1 MISSATYRI
10 QFNPEFGFGHVRRLL
25 HYLQKLGISDLY
37 ASPIFAAR
45 PGSTHGYDVVDP
57 GRLNPTLGTQDDFA
71 ILAAGLEQCNMGLL
85 LDIVPNHMV
94 AGSENAWWSD
104 VLANG
109 RESRWAV
116 FFDIDWSAGGKIVL
130 PVLDR
135 SLRDALDAGELRIET
150 DERGSTL
157 RYHDHSFPLRVGTDT
172 GDIERALSQQHYK
185 LAYWREA
192 SLNYRR
198 FFDVGDLVGVRQED
212 EDVFQA
218 IHALVLQLVES
229 GTVSGLRVDHID
241 GLFDPAQYLARLANL
256 VPTANLIVEKV
267 LAGEERLPE
276 VWRVAGTTGY
286 EFLNAVNG
294 LFVEP
299 EGLEALQNANAK
311 FAGGSQSFA
320 DVVFDSKLQVARDL
334 FPAELR
340 RLARELAA
348 FASAEVS
355 LEELADAVAVVAA
368 AFPVYRTYISDLEMS
383 SRDRDVIEQAV
394 SEARRRADSSV
405 ALDVLERVLLLDVPA
420 EQREACPRF
429 VMRWQQFT
437 GPVAAKGL
445 EDTALYRYNALLSMN
460 EVGADPGGLR
470 AVSPVA
476 LHEFNIRRQEHTPHS
491 LNATATHDTKRGED
505 VRARLNVLSELADE
519 WVEHQR
525 RWSELNSGLKTSL
538 HGEHSPSA
546 NDETLIYQ
554 TLVGAWPLHDR
565 ELPEFRER
573 LHAYV
578 IKAAREAKERTSWL
592 DPDQDYERALT
603 GFAEALFASQPF
615 LDAFLPFQRR
625 VAEHAVTNSLA
636 QVVLKIAS
644 PGVPDI
650 YQGTELWDLS
660 LVDPDNRR
668 PVDFA
673 KRARL
678 LDEIS
683 QSEPSIELAQELLSN
698 WQEGRIKLYIT
709 HKCLSFRRANAALF
723 SEGDYVALEVVG
735 RHAERVLAFAR
746 RNEDTWAVAVIPRL
760 VARLGS
766 PPLGDVWRDTSV
778 VLPDTAPKRW
788 SNVFTG
794 ELLTAPNGAISLAIT
809 FAVLPISL
817 LATVQT

>member
-71 ILAAGLEQCNMGLL
+71 TLAAGLEQCNMGLL

-150 DERGSTL
+150 DERGSRL
-157 RYHDHSFPLRVGTDT
+157 RYHDHRFPLRVGTDAA
-172 GDIERALSQQHYK
+172 DVERALSQQHYK

-212 EDVFQA
+212 EDVFQTT
-218 IHALVLQLVES
+218 HALVLQLVES

-241 GLFDPAQYLARLANL
+241 GLFDPAQYLALLANL

-276 VWRVAGTTGY
+276 VWPVAGTTGY

-299 EGLEALQNANAK
+299 EGLDVLQGAYAE
-311 FAGGSQSFA
+311 FTGRRRSFP
-320 DVVFDSKLQVARDL
+320 DVVFDSKQQVVRDL

-368 AFPVYRTYISDLEMS
+368 AFPVYRTYISGPDVS
-383 SRDRDVIEQAV
+383 PRDRDVIEQAV
-394 SEARRRADSSV
+394 REARRRANGSV
-405 ALDVLERVLLLDVPA
+405 ALDVLERVLALDVPA
-420 EQREACPRF
+420 EQREACLRF

-437 GPVAAKGL
+437 GPIAAKGL
-445 EDTALYRYNALLSMN
+445 EDTALYRYNALVSMN

-615 LDAFLPFQRR
+615 LDALLPFQRR

-723 SEGDYVALEVVG
+723 SDGDYVPLEVVG

-746 RNEDTWAVAVIPRL
+746 RNEDTWAVAVVPRL
-760 VARLGS
+760 VAGLGFRS
-766 PPLGDVWRDTSV
+766 LGDVWRDTRIA
-778 VLPDTAPKRW
+778 LPESAPGTW

-794 ELLTAPNGAISLAIT
+794 EPLAVLAGAISLRDA
-809 FAVLPISL
+809 FAHMPVAMLS
-817 LATVQT
+817 AFT